1 MQVLVEGEGCGVNA
15 VFSVVLTY
23 TMLQWIHFF
32 VDKKGLLNFLYFIV
46 GHFVSILFF
55 NLHYAK

>member
-1 MQVLVEGEGCGVNA
+1 MQVLIEGEGCGGNG

-23 TMLQWIHFF
+23 TTLQWIHFF
-32 VDKKGLLNFLYFIV
+32 VDKKGLLNFLYLFLV
-46 GHFVSILFF
+46 ILYLFFF